1 MATYISPLAYVDPR
15 AQLGAD
21 VHVGPFCFIG
31 PDVRL
36 GAQCRLESHVTLL
49 GWTTIGE
56 RNRFSQNCVIGGEP
70 QDKSYIE
77 GAPTQVI
84 IGDDNQFREGVT
96 VNRGAEKE
104 DGITRIDDRNLLM
117 SNAHVAHNCHVFC
130 DTTIVNGVL
139 LGGHVHVHDKAIIS
153 GNSAIHHFGTV
164 GTLAFVGGCSKVV
177 VDVPPYMIF
186 DGNDD
191 ARVKT
196 LNLVGMQ
203 RSGIS
208 PTTITSIKRA
218 YKLLIREHRPLD
230 EARNLMAEELEGI
243 IPIELAGLFNF
254 LDFQR
259 KGKVGRGREVFRGAT
274 PSVAPVAASE
284 PQAKAA

>member
-15 AQLGAD
+15 AQLGDD
-21 VHVGPFCFIG
+21 VHIGPFCFIG

-56 RNRFSQNCVIGGEP
+56 RNRFAQNCVIGGEP

-153 GNSAIHHFGTV
+153 GNSAIHHFSTV
-164 GTLAFVGGCSKVV
+164 GTLSFVGGCSKVV

-196 LNLVGMQ
+196 LNIVGMQ

-208 PTTITSIKRA
+208 STTVSSIKRA

-230 EARNLMAEELEGI
+230 EVRNLMAEELEGI

-259 KGKVGRGREVFRGAT
+259 KGKVGRGREVFRNAA
-274 PSVAPVAASE
+274 PSVAPVAASA
-284 PQAKAA
+284 QSAKAA